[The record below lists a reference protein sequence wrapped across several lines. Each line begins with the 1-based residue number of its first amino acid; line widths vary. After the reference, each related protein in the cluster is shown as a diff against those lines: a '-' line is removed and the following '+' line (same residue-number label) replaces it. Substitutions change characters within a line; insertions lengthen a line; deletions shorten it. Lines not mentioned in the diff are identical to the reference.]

1 MKKIL
6 VLIIVVILIISI
18 LIAIN
23 ILEKNSI
30 ENLYN
35 SKLPLYTAEEVEI
48 NFAKTN
54 DERIL
59 EALDK
64 NMAQA
69 YATEL
74 GSADSLDEAYEM
86 VTDVY
91 NQDKNNLI
99 SMELLFENDK
109 IYLIECEF
117 ETRRDSETD
126 LIKRKVYDYLIYK
139 SDYYD
144 TEMNCIYDKD
154 INSLKESL
162 DFIFYTPK
170 VAKEEIKQV
179 FNFYIY
185 EKYFYTVVGGDWG
198 LPDRV
203 TYKKMTIKINKNNGK
218 ISKDTEE
225 IMEFESN

>member
-1 MKKIL
+1 
-6 VLIIVVILIISI
+6 
-18 LIAIN
+18 
-23 ILEKNSI
+23 
-30 ENLYN
+30 
-35 SKLPLYTAEEVEI
+35 
-48 NFAKTN
+48 
-54 DERIL
+54 
-59 EALDK
+59 
-64 NMAQA
+64 
-69 YATEL
+69 
-74 GSADSLDEAYEM
+74 
-86 VTDVY
+86 
-91 NQDKNNLI
+91 
-99 SMELLFENDK
+99 
-109 IYLIECEF
+109 
-117 ETRRDSETD
+117 
-126 LIKRKVYDYLIYK
+126 
-139 SDYYD
+139 
-144 TEMNCIYDKD
+144 MNCIYDKD